1 MVTVARTN
9 GGRERPS
16 AEAPMA
22 PRIVDG
28 LKRADDRFVALV
40 RQRPLVTLGGAL
52 LVGYVLGR
60 IATARS

>member
-1 MVTVARTN
+1 
-9 GGRERPS
+9 
-16 AEAPMA
+16 MA